1 MATWTSLVMLLSIH
15 LAMNHA
21 AVRAVSMHTLN
32 RQRANIV
39 ISTMIQQG
47 TVLNP
52 VEVSLRERI
61 FEWDGA
67 LRWEEAQVIAK
78 ARIGISLQE
87 FMTNLGR
94 SHDATGSVV
103 DAPVSLERL
112 TDLFRLEDY
121 ILWYDTSRRQALIM
135 LKDGT
140 TPISQLKAWAH
151 ALMTAH
157 NSNCG
162 HAIGARTKVE
172 ASMLGQLETTLM
184 ELSHRWPRDLAA
196 LKAAGWDLGSTSLE
210 TTSATRISLVKDR

>member
-1 MATWTSLVMLLSIH
+1 MLLSIH

-39 ISTMIQQG
+39 ISTMLQQE
-47 TVLNP
+47 TVLEP

-67 LRWEEAQVIAK
+67 LRWEEARVIAK

-94 SHDATGSVV
+94 NHDATGPVL
-103 DAPVSLERL
+103 DAPVGLEQL
-112 TDLFRLEDY
+112 AALFRLEDY
-121 ILWYDTSRRQALIM
+121 ILWYDASRRQALIM
-135 LKDGT
+135 LKVGA
-140 TPISQLKAWAH
+140 TPASQLKAWTH

-157 NSNCG
+157 NFNCE
-162 HAIGARTKVE
+162 HTVGAESKVE
-172 ASMLGQLETTLM
+172 ASMLGRLETTLT
-184 ELSHRWPRDLAA
+184 ELSVRWAQDLTA
-196 LKAAGWDLGSTSLE
+196 LKAAGWDLGNASLE
-210 TTSATRISLVKDR
+210 TTSATRISLPEDH